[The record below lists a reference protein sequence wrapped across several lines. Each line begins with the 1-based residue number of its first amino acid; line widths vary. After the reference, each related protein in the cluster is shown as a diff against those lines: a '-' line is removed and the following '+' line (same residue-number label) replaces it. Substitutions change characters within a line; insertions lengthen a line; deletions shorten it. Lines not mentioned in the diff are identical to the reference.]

1 MLGLLFAGNMLLV
14 TAQNPE
20 CRAELCWSVSPA
32 FCVSATP
39 EQVCET
45 QLNVSWSSSKVENL
59 CLYFAQQQMQCW
71 QQGQQGQWQ
80 QLVSWSGKT
89 DVRLQNDTDVL
100 LQKELIVLSRQPEK
114 RRRLVAPWSVF

>member
-14 TAQNPE
+14 NAQTPE

-39 EQVCET
+39 EQSCEA
-45 QLNVSWSSSKVENL
+45 QLTVNWNSSKAQDL
-59 CLYFAQQQMQCW
+59 CLYFSQKQMRCW
-71 QQGQQGQWQ
+71 QQAHQGQWQ
-80 QLVSWSGKT
+80 QLLSWSGKT
-89 DVRLQNDTDVL
+89 EVRLENDTQVL

>member
-1 MLGLLFAGNMLLV
+1 MLGLLFAGNMLLA
-14 TAQNPE
+14 TAQTPE

-39 EQVCET
+39 DQQCEA
-45 QLNVSWSSSKVENL
+45 QLKVSWSSNKAQNL
-59 CLYFAQQQMQCW
+59 CLYFAQEKMQCW
-71 QQGQQGQWQ
+71 QQAQQGQWQ
-80 QLVSWSGKT
+80 QLLSWPGKT
-89 DVRLQNDTDVL
+89 EVRLQNDAQVL

>member
-1 MLGLLFAGNMLLV
+1 MFGLLFAGNVMLAA
-14 TAQNPE
+14 AQPPE
-20 CRAELCWSVSPA
+20 CKAELCWSVSPA

-71 QQGQQGQWQ
+71 QQVKQGEWQ
-80 QLVSWSGKT
+80 QVLSWPGKT
-89 DVRLQNDTDVL
+89 EVRLQHEHDVL

>member
-1 MLGLLFAGNMLLV
+1 MLGLLFAGNILLV
-14 TAQNPE
+14 TAQTPE

-39 EQVCET
+39 DQQCEA
-45 QLNVSWSSSKVENL
+45 QLNVSWSSNKAENV
-59 CLYFAQQQMQCW
+59 CLYFAQEKMQCW
-71 QQGQQGQWQ
+71 QQAQQGQWQ
-80 QLVSWSGKT
+80 QLLSWPGKT
-89 DVRLQNDTDVL
+89 EVRLQNDTQVL

>member
-1 MLGLLFAGNMLLV
+1 MLGLFLAGNMLLV

-32 FCVSATP
+32 FCVSATV
-39 EQVCET
+39 EQNCEAE
-45 QLNVSWSSSKVENL
+45 LKVSWSSNKAENV
-59 CLYFAQQQMQCW
+59 CLYFAQEKMQCW
-71 QQGQQGQWQ
+71 QQAQQGQWQ
-80 QLVSWSGKT
+80 QLLSWPGKT
-89 DVRLQNDTDVL
+89 EVRLQNDTQVL

>member
-1 MLGLLFAGNMLLV
+1 MLGLLFAGNMLLAN
-14 TAQNPE
+14 AQPPE

-39 EQVCET
+39 DQQCEAE
-45 QLNVSWSSSKVENL
+45 LKVSWSSNKAQNL
-59 CLYFAQQQMQCW
+59 CLYFAQEKMQCW
-71 QQGQQGQWQ
+71 QQAQQGQWQ
-80 QLVSWSGKT
+80 QLLSWPGKT
-89 DVRLQNDTDVL
+89 EVRLQNDAQVL

>member
-14 TAQNPE
+14 NAQDPE

-32 FCVSATP
+32 FCVSATV
-39 EQVCET
+39 EQRCEAKLT
-45 QLNVSWSSSKVENL
+45 MSWYSKKTENL
-59 CLYFAQQQMQCW
+59 CVYFAKEQMHCW
-71 QQGQQGQWQ
+71 QQAKQGQWQ
-80 QLVSWSGKT
+80 QQVSWSGKT
-89 DVRLQNDTDVL
+89 EIRLQNDNHVL

>member
-1 MLGLLFAGNMLLV
+1 MLGLLFAGNMLLA
-14 TAQNPE
+14 TAHPPE

-32 FCVSATP
+32 FCVSATV
-39 EQVCET
+39 EQNCEAMLT
-45 QLNVSWSSSKVENL
+45 VSWNSSNAENI

-71 QQGQQGQWQ
+71 QQAKQGQWQ
-80 QLVSWSGKT
+80 QSLSWPGKT
-89 DVRLQNDTDVL
+89 QVRLQSGNQVL

>member
-14 TAQNPE
+14 NAQPPE

-32 FCVSATP
+32 FCVSATV
-39 EQVCET
+39 EQSCEA
-45 QLNVSWSSSKVENL
+45 QLTISWTSKKAQDL
-59 CLYFAQQQMQCW
+59 CVYLAQQQMQCW
-71 QQGQQGQWQ
+71 QQAQQGHWQ
-80 QLVSWSGKT
+80 QMLSWSGKAE
-89 DVRLQNDTDVL
+89 VRLQNDSEVL

>member
-39 EQVCET
+39 EQNCEA
-45 QLNVSWSSSKVENL
+45 QLKVSWTSNKAENL
-59 CLYFAQQQMQCW
+59 CLYFAQQQVQCW
-71 QQGQQGQWQ
+71 QQARQGEWQ
-80 QLVSWSGKT
+80 QLLSWPGKT
-89 DVRLQNDTDVL
+89 EVRLQNDYHVL
-100 LQKELIVLSRQPEK
+100 LRKELIVLSRQPEK

>member
-1 MLGLLFAGNMLLV
+1 MLGLLFASNMLLV
-14 TAQNPE
+14 TAQSPE

-39 EQVCET
+39 DQNCEA
-45 QLNVSWSSSKVENL
+45 QLSVSWTSTKAENL

-71 QQGQQGQWQ
+71 QQVRQGQWQ
-80 QLVSWSGKT
+80 QLLSWPGKT
-89 DVRLQNDTDVL
+89 EVRLEYDNQVL
-100 LQKELIVLSRQPEK
+100 LRKELIVLSRQPEK

>member
-14 TAQNPE
+14 NAQPPE

-39 EQVCET
+39 EQSCEAE
-45 QLNVSWSSSKVENL
+45 LKVSWNSSKAEDL
-59 CLYFAQQQMQCW
+59 CLYFAQQQMRCW
-71 QQGQQGQWQ
+71 RQEQQGQWQ
-80 QLVSWSGKT
+80 QLLSWSGAT
-89 DVRLQNDTDVL
+89 EVRLQNDTQVL
-100 LQKELIVLSRQPEK
+100 LHKELMVLSRQPEK

>member
-1 MLGLLFAGNMLLV
+1 MLGLLFAGNLLLAN
-14 TAQNPE
+14 AQPSE
-20 CRAELCWSVSPA
+20 CSAELCWSISPA

-39 EQVCET
+39 EQHCEA
-45 QLNVSWSSSKVENL
+45 QLSVSWHSDKAQDL
-59 CLYFAQQQMQCW
+59 CLYIAQQQMQYW
-71 QQGQQGQWQ
+71 LQGQQGQWQ

-89 DVRLQNDTDVL
+89 EVRLQNDTDVL